1 MFPKKYQVAGLKSL
15 VLIPLTSIF
24 FNPEKSQVAL
34 AKFLFWVQQLIGESL
49 GKNNMGFLPVVST
62 APKDHHSLLQL
73 YLDGPKDKIFYIFS
87 SNTGDKKKLNF
98 KFSDK
103 KMNFLKNKS
112 LNQIKVA
119 QKNSFMTFL
128 KKNKIP
134 HREFVIQ
141 GFDEQILGE
150 LFSYFMLETAIIGKL
165 ANINPFDQPA
175 VQQIKNNTKK
185 ILSQ

>member
-1 MFPKKYQVAGLKSL
+1 
-15 VLIPLTSIF
+15 
-24 FNPEKSQVAL
+24 
-34 AKFLFWVQQLIGESL
+34 
-49 GKNNMGFLPVVST
+49 
-62 APKDHHSLLQL
+62 
-73 YLDGPKDKIFYIFS
+73 
-87 SNTGDKKKLNF
+87 
-98 KFSDK
+98 
-103 KMNFLKNKS
+103 MNFLKNKS

-128 KKNKIP
+128 KKKKIP